1 VQKAA
6 THNATSFERMAV
18 IERAVAYNLRDYIA
32 AYDRA
37 FPEIKAELLEVA
49 GGVAAFVG
57 VGSPITT
64 VKGIGKT
71 IDTSDLRA
79 IEEFYAA
86 RGVKRVVIETAP
98 WFEESGRAFLRA
110 EGYSESGHEDV
121 MTRSQDQPARF
132 AQMENVPP
140 AEWPKLLHDTYELVD
155 SQAMRGM
162 CLATAVLPR
171 VELFGIRIDGIWAA
185 CAQTNPYSGAAI
197 LGCDGTLPK
206 FRGQGLQARL
216 IRERFERLPQGTLAI
231 SEVTPGSTSQ
241 RSYLRCG
248 FEIAYT
254 RTHFAKQLH

>member
-1 VQKAA
+1 M
-6 THNATSFERMAV
+6 TM
-18 IERAVAYNLRDYIA
+18 IERAVADNLRDYIV
-32 AYDRA
+32 AYGRA
-37 FPEIKAELLEVA
+37 FPEVRAELLEVS

-64 VKGIGKT
+64 VKGIGNT
-71 IDTSDLRA
+71 IDTSALRA

-86 RGVKRVVIETAP
+86 RGVERVVIETAP
-98 WFEESGRAFLRA
+98 WLEESARVFLRA
-110 EGYSESGHEDV
+110 EGYSENGHEDV
-121 MTRSQDQPARF
+121 MTRLQNQPPRLAE
-132 AQMENVPP
+132 MEYVPP
-140 AEWPKLLHDTYELVD
+140 ADWPRLLRDTYELDD

-206 FRGQGLQARL
+206 SRGRGLQARL

-248 FEIAYT
+248 FELAYT